1 MECVNTLL
9 MGEIYVHPLD
19 GVNSGLSIASII
31 SIFSTLI
38 APKLHREISAE
49 STGLAAR
56 FSIKKLNLDTNSTD
70 KNRLMVLPIELI
82 NSGKLYLI
90 LEFLIGLIIHNISVT
105 IA

>member
-1 MECVNTLL
+1 MACGHDRVA
-9 MGEIYVHPLD
+9 
-19 GVNSGLSIASII
+19 LSKIRSQFPGHSRSESSLII
-31 SIFSTLI
+31 
-38 APKLHREISAE
+38 PVGREATIQ
-49 STGLAAR
+49 STGLATR

-82 NSGKLYLI
+82 NSGKIYLI